1 MMANVQAVVCCTGV
15 QCSPSGGT
23 RGSCKYNQ
31 GVKFYQPEIVGD
43 TPETVEYLGV
53 KNLVQAAIK
62 HLGTAPADE
71 NLVFDFTNPS
81 DDLNTWGAVDD
92 VVMGGVE

>member
-1 MMANVQAVVCCTGV
+1 V
-15 QCSPSGGT
+15 P
-23 RGSCKYNQ
+23 KYNQ

-62 HLGTAPADE
+62 HFGTAPADE
-71 NLVFDFTNPS
+71 KLVFDFTNPS
-81 DDLNTWGAVDD
+81 EDLKIPAVDD
-92 VVMGGVE
+92 VVMGGVSE